1 MPSGLSPMFWSVSVW
16 FQWLTLA
23 VLMALALW
31 HDWRERRIPN
41 RLLLAAVG
49 MAVAM
54 CLLPGGLGLASA
66 LGGALIGTA
75 AFAPLYLLR
84 QMGGGD
90 LKLMATTGLLV
101 GVQHM
106 GALTLA
112 VALCGGALALV
123 WLWRVR
129 RRTQPLRGAHARMP
143 YAAAVAAGTL
153 AHGLQVW
160 HAAPYS

>member
-1 MPSGLSPMFWSVSVW
+1 MSFVSVW
-16 FQWLTLA
+16 MPWLTLA
-23 VLMALALW
+23 LLMALALW
-31 HDWRERRIPN
+31 HDVRARRIPN
-41 RLLLAAVG
+41 LLLLAAAGV
-49 MAVAM
+49 AVLL

-66 LGGALIGTA
+66 LGGSLIGTA

-101 GVQHM
+101 GAEQM
-106 GALTLA
+106 GALSLT
-112 VALCGGALALV
+112 VALCGGALALF
-123 WLWRVR
+123 WLWRLR
-129 RRTQPLRGAHARMP
+129 RRAQPLRGHGARMP